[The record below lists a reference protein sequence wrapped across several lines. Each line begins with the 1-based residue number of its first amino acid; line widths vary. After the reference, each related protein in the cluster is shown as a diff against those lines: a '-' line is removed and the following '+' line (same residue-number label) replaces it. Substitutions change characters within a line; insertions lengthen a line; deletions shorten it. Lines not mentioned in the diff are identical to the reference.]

1 MTLQVAATQHH
12 PTGAFFS
19 LTEGVR
25 RSSAPT
31 RDPNLCQEKCFC
43 HVRYHRPV
51 PMLLPLPHPLQ
62 KHGPPPAPPGR
73 STARPQP
80 RAAHL
85 PAGLPRARRPLQRT
99 AAPGHGLHGALRR
112 DGQGRPG
119 GSFMEGRAGPNPPA
133 RGGGGGGG
141 GRGRPAR
148 AVGAR
153 RGFSL
158 LPPRLPPRTM
168 REPVPTVCSQVR
180 RGDEGICST
189 QQTAKRSPGAKALGG
204 FRGIALQHSRTE

>member
-19 LTEGVR
+19 LTESVR
-25 RSSAPT
+25 RSSALT
-31 RDPNLCQEKCFC
+31 RDPNLCQAKCFC

-62 KHGPPPAPPGR
+62 KHGPPPAPPGPLRPRGARHAR
-73 STARPQP
+73 S
-80 RAAHL
+80 
-85 PAGLPRARRPLQRT
+85 PAPLTCPPASR
-99 AAPGHGLHGALRR
+99 GHGAPSREPPRR
-112 DGQGRPG
+112 DTACMAPCDG
-119 GSFMEGRAGPNPPA
+119 MGRAG
-133 RGGGGGGG
+133 
-141 GRGRPAR
+141 R
-148 AVGAR
+148 AAGAR

-168 REPVPTVCSQVR
+168 SAPVPTVCSQVR